1 MGIET
6 SGASPIASWGCC
18 RCCCV
23 EGGLG
28 EKSQCLNTAVSD
40 SNNLALIT
48 AVPAPGSLHAR
59 DIPSRTSCC
68 HWAMAGPVP
77 CAQHHALGN
86 EWAGGCEKQPALCVQ
101 AYRSPFSGAEFTP
114 REARAAEGRSGAG
127 LQPSLSSYMLAS
139 SSDSLHLAL

>member
-6 SGASPIASWGCC
+6 SGASPIASWGC

-28 EKSQCLNTAVSD
+28 EKSQCLNTAVSA

-48 AVPAPGSLHAR
+48 AVPAPPGAFTQETFLLGPAAAIGKWRVLSLVLS
-59 DIPSRTSCC
+59 ITL
-68 HWAMAGPVP
+68 WAMNGV
-77 CAQHHALGN
+77 
-86 EWAGGCEKQPALCVQ
+86 KQPALCVQ
-101 AYRSPFSGAEFTP
+101 AYRSPSSGAEFTP